1 MNYVPFGKTGKN
13 VSRLGFGTM
22 RLPMLHDSS
31 DKAEHVDEK
40 EAVKIIRSA
49 IDGGVSYVDTAY
61 NYHKGTSEV
70 IVGKALKNGYREKV
84 LLTSKLPVWLVKE
97 AKNMD
102 ELLDEQLKRLDVPY
116 LDFYLLHSLSLDSF
130 RKMQSLNYKK
140 FFERAIK
147 DGRIHHAG
155 FSFHDNK
162 DAFIEILDDYDWSMA
177 QMQFNYLDDTSQA
190 TVEGLKYAGKKQ
202 IPVVVME
209 PLRGGALAN
218 PPEEIAEMIYKNE
231 RKYSPAEWA
240 FRFVGNFTEVVTILS
255 GMSTQEQVD
264 DNLKI
269 FDSVKAN
276 TLTEADVKFISE
288 LKAAYQK
295 RIAIPCTN
303 CKYCQPCP
311 QGVNIPSIFE
321 AFNEAY
327 KFDKSEQFKQE
338 YKAIEKNGQ
347 DASLCVECGTC
358 ESLCPQ
364 KLEIIELL
372 KKVAEK
378 AAV

>member
-1 MNYVPFGKTGKN
+1 MNYVPFGKTGEN

-22 RLPMLHDSS
+22 RLPMLKDAPE
-31 DKAEHVDEK
+31 KKEYVDEK
-40 EAVKIIRSA
+40 EAIKIIRSA
-49 IDGGVSYVDTAY
+49 IDGGLSYVDTAY
-61 NYHKGTSEV
+61 NYHNGASET
-70 IVGKALKNGYREKV
+70 IVGKALKNGYRDKV

-97 AKNMD
+97 EKNMD

-116 LDFYLLHSLSLDSF
+116 LDFYLLHSLSLKAF
-130 RKMQSLNYKK
+130 HKMQSLDYKK

-147 DGRIHHAG
+147 DGRIRHAG

-162 DAFIEILDDYDWSMA
+162 DAFIEIIDDYDWSMA
-177 QMQFNYLDDTSQA
+177 QIQFNYLDDMYQA

-218 PPEEIAEMIYKNE
+218 PPNEIAEMIAKNE

-240 FRFVGNFTEVVTILS
+240 FRFVGNFPEVVTILS
-255 GMSTQEQVD
+255 GMSNQKQVD
-264 DNLKI
+264 DNLRI
-269 FDSVKAN
+269 FDSVKPN
-276 TLTEADVKFISE
+276 MLTEDELKFIAE
-288 LKAAYQK
+288 LKSAYQK
-295 RIAIPCTN
+295 RIAIDCTN

-311 QGVNIPSIFE
+311 QSVNIPRIFE

-327 KFDKSEQFKQE
+327 KLDKNDQFIWQ
-338 YKAIEKNGQ
+338 YKAIAKDGQ
-347 DASLCVECGTC
+347 DASLCVECGKC

-364 KLEIIELL
+364 KLEIIDLL

-378 AAV
+378 AES